1 MTPQKLVYSSKSWD
15 DFVSKIKDLPVKA
28 RGTAFEWF
36 CKFYLLSSPKYR
48 LYYDKV
54 WHFSE
59 FVKDGKHQRKLRLP
73 DPEQGTDLVALRKDG
88 GYEIIQCKFKDNI
101 NKNIVLDDINSSLT
115 TASYSP
121 TTKYVDTVL
130 MCSNL
135 QGLTQN
141 KDLLKHPKTVHSI
154 HGGVF
159 ESLTDEDFKN
169 IRKAV
174 KDQIPVY
181 KARKPLPHQKKAIT
195 ESLKRFKKETRGKL
209 IHACGTGKTLTS
221 YYLYQEMKPG
231 LTLFLVPSLQL
242 INQTLTEWCLE
253 SLANKKPISPFIVC
267 SDETNER
274 VPENDPNLWLQELG
288 IKVST
293 KTADIKAFVD
303 SKRPRKVIF
312 STYKSSP
319 ELGKTLKKLKITP
332 NFAFFDE
339 AHNTVNKET
348 NGYLLLDKNLPI
360 KKRLFLTA
368 TPRTVIGHYD
378 KYVSMDDE
386 LVYGDVFDEITVK
399 DAIEE
404 IGMLNDYKIITQLI
418 DNTYVESL
426 LKENPFVYDKKK
438 LPKETE
444 LKMIASALTLEK
456 TIKRNKVKN
465 IVSFHGAVKRAKA
478 FQNGINN
485 LLDKKINTYHVNGTQ
500 SGTHRKR
507 ILDDFSSSSP
517 SLVTNAQC
525 LSEGVNVPSIDAVIF
540 VDPKQSRVSITQ
552 AVGRALRKPR
562 DGNKGKSYIII
573 PVAINTNDQEDIDE
587 KYQEILMVLR
597 ALAEHDGRLVDYF
610 RLKAKGKKPKSA
622 PIDIPTEYLPEELNL
637 EDFIKELDIKAWK
650 KTSKLGRRPFE
661 QAREYVRTLN
671 LQSEK
676 EWYQY
681 KEQNPQDVPDIPK
694 DVYRAYK
701 NQWIS
706 WFDFLGTKSPDDN
719 FNQFILE
726 YKEYLKTSGSD
737 IFPNDD
743 FITPSGFNL
752 GGFIAQYKWA
762 YKQKTLKKSY
772 ISKINKSFPGINFWV
787 EKSRHLWEIRFKAY
801 KDYLKKYNKTPSKQ
815 TVHNNVA
822 IGVFRTEC
830 KRRYHYGGKKYGLKK
845 LEHYQI
851 KLLRSINFDFSYG
864 VYESKWNANLKK
876 LKQLFK
882 TTKGK
887 IPKEEKAL
895 TRWAQMQKT
904 AYKNNTLSKE
914 KIEKLNAVKY
924 WKWDVFESRLD
935 KNIDILLE
943 FVAKTKNNNPK
954 VYQKIKFRNLDM
966 GRLIRDIREKYDAG
980 ILSSK
985 QIKKLKKTIALDPV
999 RDTGRYK
1006 YYDDDYLHEKQYLG
1020 INEKIK
1026 ILRDFIKYTGN
1037 KNPARSSKII
1047 FQERDMGHL
1056 LYSIREKYQQGFI
1069 DKKQLSVL
1077 EKMGVKVKPQ
1087 KIIKGRK
1094 YY

>member
-15 DFVSKIKDLPVKA
+15 DFVLKIKDLPVKE

-88 GYEIIQCKFKDNI
+88 GYEIIQCKYKDNI
-101 NKNIVLDDINSSLT
+101 NKNIVLDDIHSSLT

-154 HGGVF
+154 DGGVF

-174 KDQIPVY
+174 KDEIPVY
-181 KARKPLPHQKKAIT
+181 KARKPLPHQKKAIA

-293 KTADIKAFVD
+293 KAADIKAFVD

-319 ELGKTLKKLKITP
+319 ELGKALKKLKITP

-360 KKRLFLTA
+360 KKRLFMTA

-404 IGMLNDYKIITQLI
+404 LGMLNDYKIITQQLG
-418 DNTYVESL
+418 NTYLENL
-426 LKENPFVYDKKK
+426 LKDNPFVFDKKK

-485 LLDKKINTYHVNGTQ
+485 LLDREINTYHVNGTQ

-507 ILDDFSSSSP
+507 ILDDFSFSQP

-562 DGNKGKSYIII
+562 DGSKGLSYIII
-573 PVAINTNDQEDIDE
+573 PSVIDDKNHDDIDE
-587 KYQEILMVLR
+587 SQQEILMVLR
-597 ALAEHDGRLVDYF
+597 ALAEHDGRIVDYF
-610 RLKAKGKKPKSA
+610 RLRAEGKKPRSS
-622 PIDIPTEYLPEELNL
+622 PIDIFAEYLPEEFNL
-637 EDFIKELDIKAWK
+637 EDFSNELFIKAWK
-650 KTSKLGRRPFE
+650 KTAKLGRRPFE
-661 QAREYVRTLN
+661 QAREWARTLGIN
-671 LQSEK
+671 SSEWRDFCKTDKRPLDIPADPVRAYSKQWTDWRDFLGAPSEEEDMDLFIK
-676 EWYQY
+676 EY
-681 KEQNPQDVPDIPK
+681 KSYAKGKIIPFPTDEFVTESGYKLGNKMRSISNSYSKKILPDWKQKIVETELIKEGLYDWDGRDVFSWKKHYEAYKSFVKETGKDIPK
-694 DVYRAYK
+694 K
-701 NQWIS
+701 
-706 WFDFLGTKSPDDN
+706 GTKVNGLSIETWVQNQKVKYKTMMGEQTSRKVKALEKWQHKLLTKINFPFDDAYDEIWKQN
-719 FNQFILE
+719 YDE
-726 YKEYLKTSGSD
+726 YKPIIEKNKGKS
-737 IFPNDD
+737 
-743 FITPSGFNL
+743 PSSNKQL
-752 GGFIAQYKWA
+752 AKWV
-762 YKQKTLKKSY
+762 QS
-772 ISKINKSFPGINFWV
+772 
-787 EKSRHLWEIRFKAY
+787 
-801 KDYLKKYNKTPSKQ
+801 Q
-815 TVHNNVA
+815 
-822 IGVFRTEC
+822 
-830 KRRYHYGGKKYGLKK
+830 KRRYKAKTLEPTRVNMLEEIKYWSWNPFEEK
-845 LEHYQI
+845 LEKNLQQLQEYVQATQNFNPKQDTNYKGFRLGRFLTKLRQKYRKGKLDEETIKRVEGFGI
-851 KLLRSINFDFSYG
+851 KL
-864 VYESKWNANLKK
+864 
-876 LKQLFK
+876 
-882 TTKGK
+882 
-887 IPKEEKAL
+887 IP
-895 TRWAQMQKT
+895 
-904 AYKNNTLSKE
+904 
-914 KIEKLNAVKY
+914 
-924 WKWDVFESRLD
+924 
-935 KNIDILLE
+935 
-943 FVAKTKNNNPK
+943 
-954 VYQKIKFRNLDM
+954 
-966 GRLIRDIREKYDAG
+966 
-980 ILSSK
+980 
-985 QIKKLKKTIALDPV
+985 
-999 RDTGRYK
+999 
-1006 YYDDDYLHEKQYLG
+1006 
-1020 INEKIK
+1020 
-1026 ILRDFIKYTGN
+1026 
-1037 KNPARSSKII
+1037 SKII
-1047 FQERDMGHL
+1047 GNA
-1056 LYSIREKYQQGFI
+1056 
-1069 DKKQLSVL
+1069 
-1077 EKMGVKVKPQ
+1077 
-1087 KIIKGRK
+1087 
-1094 YY
+1094 YYYD

>member
-15 DFVSKIKDLPVKA
+15 DFVSKIKDLPVKE

-88 GYEIIQCKFKDNI
+88 GYEIIQCKYKDNI

-154 HGGVF
+154 DGGVF

-274 VPENDPNLWLQELG
+274 VPENDPNLWLQELA

-293 KTADIKAFVD
+293 KAADIKAFVD

-312 STYKSSP
+312 STYKSST

-360 KKRLFLTA
+360 KKRLFMTA

-507 ILDDFSSSSP
+507 ILDDFSFSSP

-525 LSEGVNVPSIDAVIF
+525 LSE
-540 VDPKQSRVSITQ
+540 
-552 AVGRALRKPR
+552 
-562 DGNKGKSYIII
+562 
-573 PVAINTNDQEDIDE
+573 E
-587 KYQEILMVLR
+587 
-597 ALAEHDGRLVDYF
+597 
-610 RLKAKGKKPKSA
+610 
-622 PIDIPTEYLPEELNL
+622 
-637 EDFIKELDIKAWK
+637 
-650 KTSKLGRRPFE
+650 
-661 QAREYVRTLN
+661 
-671 LQSEK
+671 
-676 EWYQY
+676 
-681 KEQNPQDVPDIPK
+681 
-694 DVYRAYK
+694 
-701 NQWIS
+701 
-706 WFDFLGTKSPDDN
+706 
-719 FNQFILE
+719 
-726 YKEYLKTSGSD
+726 
-737 IFPNDD
+737 
-743 FITPSGFNL
+743 
-752 GGFIAQYKWA
+752 
-762 YKQKTLKKSY
+762 
-772 ISKINKSFPGINFWV
+772 
-787 EKSRHLWEIRFKAY
+787 
-801 KDYLKKYNKTPSKQ
+801 
-815 TVHNNVA
+815 
-822 IGVFRTEC
+822 
-830 KRRYHYGGKKYGLKK
+830 
-845 LEHYQI
+845 
-851 KLLRSINFDFSYG
+851 
-864 VYESKWNANLKK
+864 
-876 LKQLFK
+876 
-882 TTKGK
+882 
-887 IPKEEKAL
+887 
-895 TRWAQMQKT
+895 
-904 AYKNNTLSKE
+904 
-914 KIEKLNAVKY
+914 
-924 WKWDVFESRLD
+924 
-935 KNIDILLE
+935 
-943 FVAKTKNNNPK
+943 
-954 VYQKIKFRNLDM
+954 
-966 GRLIRDIREKYDAG
+966 
-980 ILSSK
+980 
-985 QIKKLKKTIALDPV
+985 
-999 RDTGRYK
+999 
-1006 YYDDDYLHEKQYLG
+1006 
-1020 INEKIK
+1020 
-1026 ILRDFIKYTGN
+1026 
-1037 KNPARSSKII
+1037 
-1047 FQERDMGHL
+1047 
-1056 LYSIREKYQQGFI
+1056 
-1069 DKKQLSVL
+1069 
-1077 EKMGVKVKPQ
+1077 
-1087 KIIKGRK
+1087 
-1094 YY
+1094 